1 MIPPTATGFVYAY
14 QCVDGF
20 TPEQTQA
27 LDEAEMTESDDIS
40 FVSLGGFIYLDS
52 NDLPV
57 GVRAIRIH
65 SVRQHTNAHPV
76 PSSSWLQLTSGGTHI
91 VAPAGSE
98 QVRND
103 RSGSG
108 R

>member
-1 MIPPTATGFVYAY
+1 MIPPTPTSFVYAY
-14 QCVDGF
+14 QCVDRF

-40 FVSLGGFIYLDS
+40 FVSLGGFIYLDN

-65 SVRQHTNAHPV
+65 SVRSQHTNAHPV
-76 PSSSWLQLTSGGTHI
+76 SVVIMASTDGGTHI
-91 VAPAGSE
+91 VAP
-98 QVRND
+98 R
-103 RSGSG
+103 R
-108 R
+108 